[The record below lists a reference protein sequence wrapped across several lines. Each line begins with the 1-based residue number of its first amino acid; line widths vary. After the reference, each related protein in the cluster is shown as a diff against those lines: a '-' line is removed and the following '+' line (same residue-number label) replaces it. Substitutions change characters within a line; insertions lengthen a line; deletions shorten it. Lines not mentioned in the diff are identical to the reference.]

1 MVIIGDQIVTDIFA
15 GNRFRIKTIL
25 VDPLGEKDMKITFLN
40 RKIENAIVKKYMRK
54 GIFERGKYY
63 E

>member
-25 VDPLGEKDMKITFLN
+25 VDPLGDKDLKITMLS
-40 RKIENAIVKKYMRK
+40 RKLENYVINKYSKR
-54 GIFERGKYY
+54 GYFERGKYY